1 MHLTNLFKHWT
12 YQVFSP
18 GTVLRDKYEAF
29 KSLLNADKKA
39 HELMAELEEIY
50 HSNAKVDFKVIEN
63 KYDAFAKC
71 VGSIIEDLGRM
82 SPSRYLDLKDY
93 FKKFDF
99 YIKFM
104 LAPPAFKFSPPFTL
118 PLNEIP
124 LDNAVMSGNKAL
136 NLAMA
141 AQKLAL
147 PIPKG
152 FVITT
157 HAFYYFIEFNN
168 LRKFID
174 DILVKIDVDTIA
186 SIDNAADQLTKKIMD
201 AQIPPDIEEA
211 IFQTMDSIEWDNGS
225 DIRLALR
232 SSAVAEDSESSFA
245 GQYRTVLNVG
255 KEGVLNAYKTVIASK
270 YCASALFY
278 RISYGLSDIETP
290 MAVLVLEMI
299 DAEASG
305 IIYTR
310 ELENS
315 NSSCMQIHSIW
326 GLGESLVGGEQSAD
340 TITVRLQ
347 EQQTP
352 RIIKKT
358 PGIQAT
364 QMVFSKDRGTEIVPI
379 PIKKQALP
387 SLEEQNALK
396 LAEWGI
402 KLEKF
407 FTEAQ
412 DIEWCKDQQ
421 GRLFLLQSR
430 PLKKEEKSREPVD
443 CLFDDVSNPILV
455 SGGEMACSGIGAGK
469 VFNVERESDL
479 EKIPQGAVLVARNA
493 SPHYV
498 KVIDKLSA
506 VVTDIGS
513 KAGHFSSVAREFG
526 VPTLVNTGNGTE
538 ILPHGK
544 EVTVYSDDRTVYS
557 GIVQSMVDSPCARR
571 DLMATSPFM
580 RKLKYIMS
588 FISPLK
594 LIDPHDPCFVSHGVR
609 SLHDIIR
616 FAHEMAMREMFL
628 LGEKRVRKIGGSKK
642 LISDIPML
650 LYVLDVGGGLRK
662 APDNKELTNKKT
674 DNKKTVEMAD
684 LESIPMMA
692 VLNGLQHPGIHWSD
706 FTHFNWA
713 EYDKIAMS
721 GGIISA
727 ESAMLASYA
736 VISHDYLNLNLKF
749 GYHFVILD
757 VICGDQA
764 ENNYIQFRFSGGG
777 DDMTKRML
785 RADFLKGILDRLG
798 FKVSMRSDLID
809 AELKGEQKKIIMQ
822 KLDMIGRLLGATRLM
837 DMYLKDSDMVSKY
850 VEEFFNGRYHFASVT
865 SE

>member
-1 MHLTNLFKHWT
+1 MPLTNLFKHWT
-12 YQVFSP
+12 FQVFSP
-18 GTVLRDKYEAF
+18 GTVLREKYEAF

-63 KYDAFAKC
+63 KYDVFAKC
-71 VGSIIEDLGRM
+71 VGGIIEDLGRM

-118 PLNEIP
+118 PLSEIP
-124 LDNAVMSGNKAL
+124 LDNPVMSGNKAQ

-141 AQKLAL
+141 AQKLQL

-157 HAFYYFIEFNN
+157 NAFYYFIEFNN
-168 LRKFID
+168 LRKVID
-174 DILVKIDVDTIA
+174 DILVRLDVDSIA
-186 SIDNAADQLTKKIMD
+186 SIDDAAVQLTEKIMC
-201 AQIPPDIEEA
+201 ARIPPDIEEA
-211 IFQTMDSIEWDNGS
+211 IFQTLGSIEWDNGH

-232 SSAVAEDSESSFA
+232 SSAVAEDSQSSFA
-245 GQYRTVLNVG
+245 GQYRTVLNVARN
-255 KEGVLNAYKTVIASK
+255 EIINAYKAVIASK

-315 NSSCMQIHSIW
+315 NSNSSRMQIHSVW
-326 GLGESLVGGEQSAD
+326 GLGESLVGGEQSSD
-340 TITVRLQ
+340 TISIRLQ
-347 EQQTP
+347 KEQTP
-352 RIIKKT
+352 QIIEKKIRT
-358 PGIQAT
+358 QAT
-364 QMVFSKDRGTEIVPI
+364 QMVFSKDSGTKIVSI
-379 PIKKQALP
+379 LEEKQKQA
-387 SLEEQNALK
+387 SLDDGSALK

-402 KLEKF
+402 KLEDF

-421 GRLFLLQSR
+421 GQLFLLQSR
-430 PLKKEEKSREPVD
+430 PLKKEEDHEKTTE
-443 CLFDDVSNPILV
+443 CLFEDVTHTVLI

-469 VFNVERESDL
+469 VFNVEQESDL

-498 KVIDKLSA
+498 KVIDKLNA

-526 VPTLVNTGNGTE
+526 VPTLVNTGNAT
-538 ILPHGK
+538 IAMTQGK
-544 EVTVYSDDRTVYS
+544 EVTVYPEGRTVYD
-557 GIVQSMVDSPCARR
+557 GIVLEMVDSPCARR
-571 DLMATSPFM
+571 NLTATSPFM

-588 FISPLK
+588 FISPLS

-650 LYVLDVGGGLRK
+650 LYVLDVGGGLRQK
-662 APDNKELTNKKT
+662 PDNKKS
-674 DNKKTVEMAD
+674 DNKKTVEISD
-684 LESIPMMA
+684 LMSIPMTA
-692 VLNGLQHPGIHWSD
+692 VLKGLKHPGIHWSD
-706 FTHFNWA
+706 FTHFNWEA
-713 EYDKIAMS
+713 YDKIAMN

-736 VISHDYLNLNLKF
+736 VISDDYLNLNLKF

-757 VICGDQA
+757 AICNDQT

-777 DDMTKRML
+777 DDMAKRML

-798 FKVSMRSDLID
+798 FKVSIKSDLVD
-809 AELKGEQKKIIMQ
+809 AELNGEAQNIILQ

-850 VEEFFNGRYHFASVT
+850 VEEFMNGRYHFAT
-865 SE
+865 IED

>member
-1 MHLTNLFKHWT
+1 MHLSNLFKHWT

-71 VGSIIEDLGRM
+71 VGSIIEYLGRM

-168 LRKFID
+168 LRKVID
-174 DILVKIDVDTIA
+174 DILIKIDIA
-186 SIDNAADQLTKKIMD
+186 AIAALDNFASQLIDKIMC
-201 AQIPPDIEEA
+201 AQVPPDIAES
-211 IFQTMDSIEWDNGS
+211 IFQSLEAIEWDNEEN
-225 DIRLALR
+225 IRLALR
-232 SSAVAEDSESSFA
+232 SSAVAEDSQSSFA

-255 KEGVLNAYKTVIASK
+255 KDSVLNAYKTVIASK
-270 YCASALFY
+270 YSASALFY

-290 MAVLVLEMI
+290 MAVLALEMI
-299 DAEASG
+299 NADASG

-310 ELENS
+310 DLENTHS
-315 NSSCMQIHSIW
+315 NRMQIHSIW

-340 TITVRLQ
+340 TITVSRQ
-347 EQQTP
+347 KKQPP
-352 RIIKKT
+352 RIIEKKIR
-358 PGIQAT
+358 IQAT
-364 QMVFSKDRGTEIVPI
+364 QMVFSKNRGTEIVPL
-379 PIKKQALP
+379 PEKKQALP
-387 SLEEQNALK
+387 SLDDQNVLE

-407 FTEAQ
+407 FIKAQ
-412 DIEWCKDQQ
+412 DIEWCKDQR

-430 PLKKEEKSREPVD
+430 PLKEEEEEKKENKQPVD
-443 CLFDDVSNPILV
+443 CRFDDVANPILV

-479 EKIPQGAVLVARNA
+479 EKIPKNAVLVARNA

-506 VVTDIGS
+506 VVTNIGS

-526 VPTLVNTGNGTE
+526 VPTLVNTGNATVN
-538 ILPHGK
+538 LQHGK
-544 EVTVYSDDRTVYS
+544 EVTVYADDKTVYS
-557 GIVQSMVDSPCARR
+557 GIVQAMVDSPCARR
-571 DLMATSPFM
+571 DLISTSPFM

-594 LIDPHDPCFVSHGVR
+594 LIDPQDPSFVSHGVR
-609 SLHDIIR
+609 SLHDIVR

-628 LGEKRVRKIGGSKK
+628 LGEKRLRKIGGSKK
-642 LISDIPML
+642 LISEIPML

-662 APDNKELTNKKT
+662 NPGNQ
-674 DNKKTVEMAD
+674 KTVEISN
-684 LESIPMMA
+684 LTSVPMKA

-757 VICGDQA
+757 VICSDQV

-785 RADFLKGILDRLG
+785 RADFLKGILNRLG
-798 FKVSMRSDLID
+798 FIISMKSDLID

-837 DMYLKDSDMVSKY
+837 DMYLKDSDMVAKY
-850 VEEFFNGRYHFASVT
+850 VEEFLNGRYHFATV
-865 SE
+865 EE

>member
-18 GTVLRDKYEAF
+18 GTVLRGKYEAF

-50 HSNAKVDFKVIEN
+50 HHNTKVDFKVIEN
-63 KYDAFAKC
+63 KYEAFAKC
-71 VGSIIEDLGRM
+71 VASIIEDLGRM

-104 LAPPAFKFSPPFTL
+104 LAPPAFTFSPPFTL

-124 LDNAVMSGNKAL
+124 FDNALMTGNKTQ

-141 AQKLAL
+141 GQQLHL
-147 PIPKG
+147 RIPRG

-174 DILVKIDVDTIA
+174 DILVTIDVNAIA
-186 SIDNAADQLTKKIMD
+186 TIDNAAAQLTEKIMRSPV
-201 AQIPPDIEEA
+201 PPDIEES
-211 IFQTMDSIEWDNGS
+211 IFQTLGAINWDKEH

-232 SSAVAEDSESSFA
+232 SSAVAEDSQSSFA

-255 KEGVLNAYKTVIASK
+255 KDGVLNAYKAVIASK
-270 YCASALFY
+270 YSASALFY

-290 MAVLVLEMI
+290 MAVLALEMI
-299 DAEASG
+299 NAEASG

-310 ELENS
+310 DLENVHAGR
-315 NSSCMQIHSIW
+315 MQIYSVW
-326 GLGESLVGGEQSAD
+326 GLGESLVDGEQSSD
-340 TITVRLQ
+340 TISISLQ
-347 EQQTP
+347 KDQTP
-352 RIIKKT
+352 RIIKKQT
-358 PGIQAT
+358 RT
-364 QMVFSKDRGTEIVPI
+364 QTTQTGFSKNRGTGIVPV
-379 PIKKQALP
+379 PEKKQTRH
-387 SLEEQNALK
+387 SLEDQDALK
-396 LAEWGI
+396 LAEWGM
-402 KLEKF
+402 KLESF
-407 FTEAQ
+407 FKDAQ
-412 DIEWCKDQQ
+412 DIEWCRDGQ
-421 GRLFLLQSR
+421 GRFYLLQSR
-430 PLKKEEKSREPVD
+430 PLKKEEIHEKIRHCHFKDVTHPV
-443 CLFDDVSNPILV
+443 LI

-469 VFNVERESDL
+469 VFNAERESDL

-493 SPHYV
+493 SPDYV
-498 KVIDKLSA
+498 KVIDKLNA

-526 VPTLVNTGNGTE
+526 VPTLVNTGNAT
-538 ILPHGK
+538 IDLSHGK
-544 EVTVYSDDRTVYS
+544 EVTVYADEKMVYD
-557 GIVQSMVDSPCARR
+557 GIVPAMVESPCARKN
-571 DLMATSPFM
+571 LMATSPFM

-588 FISPLK
+588 FISPLR
-594 LIDPHDPCFVSHGVR
+594 LVDPQDPCFVPHGVR
-609 SLHDIIR
+609 SLHDIVR

-628 LGEKRVRKIGGSKK
+628 LGEKRLRKIGGSKK
-642 LISDIPML
+642 LISEIPML
-650 LYVLDVGGGLRK
+650 LYVLDVGGGLRQN
-662 APDNKELTNKKT
+662 PDK
-674 DNKKTVEMAD
+674 KKTVEIAD
-684 LESIPMMA
+684 LTSIPMTA

-706 FTHFNWA
+706 FTHFNWS

-736 VISHDYLNLNLKF
+736 VISYDYLNLNLKF

-757 VICGDQA
+757 VICGEQA

-785 RADFLKGILDRLG
+785 RADFLKRVLDRLG

-809 AELKGEQKKIIMQ
+809 AKIKGEVKSILLQ
-822 KLDMIGRLLGATRLM
+822 KLEMTGRLLGATRLM
-837 DMYLKDSDMVSKY
+837 DMYLKDSEMVERY
-850 VEEFFNGRYHFASVT
+850 VEEFLNGRYHFATV
-865 SE
+865 EE